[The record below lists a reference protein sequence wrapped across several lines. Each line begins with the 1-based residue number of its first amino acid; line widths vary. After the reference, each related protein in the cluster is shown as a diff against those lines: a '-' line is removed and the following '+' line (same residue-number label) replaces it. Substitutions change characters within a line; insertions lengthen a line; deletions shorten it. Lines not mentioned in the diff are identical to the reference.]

1 MKRAAIFVPVLLAAC
16 SQTTPPPVYSTY
28 KQQDLIIDKHVQ
40 PMSRNEVIS
49 AVQECEGN
57 GLRASM
63 VYAKR
68 QVNGFSV
75 DIVIDVVC
83 APKFKYF

>member
-1 MKRAAIFVPVLLAAC
+1 MNKIAILLLLGLTAC
-16 SQTTPPPVYSTY
+16 SSGPQY
-28 KQQDLIIDKHVQ
+28 KQQDLVIDKYVQ
-40 PMSRNEVIS
+40 TMSRNEVIN
-49 AVQECEGN
+49 AVRECEGN

-75 DIVIDVVC
+75 DTVIDVTC
-83 APKFKYF
+83 APRFRNF

>member
-1 MKRAAIFVPVLLAAC
+1 MRYVATLLTLVLAAC
-16 SQTTPPPVYSTY
+16 SSGPSY
-28 KQQDLIIDKHVQ
+28 KKQDLIIDKHVNA
-40 PMSRNEVIS
+40 MSRNEVIS

-63 VYAKR
+63 IYAKR

-75 DIVIDVVC
+75 DVVIDVMC
-83 APKFKYF
+83 APKYKFF

>member
-28 KQQDLIIDKHVQ
+28 KQQDLIIDKQVQ
-40 PMSRNEVIS
+40 AMSRNEVIS
-49 AVQECEGN
+49 AVHDCEGN

-75 DIVIDVVC
+75 DVVIDVVC
-83 APKFKYF
+83 APKYRY